1 MIDSQRY
8 QELERNYSI
17 TVRADGYLRQ
27 FETEDE
33 EYAILKIVGLKMCE
47 SYNLQYGTIICEAL
61 EL

>member
-33 EYAILKIVGLKMCE
+33 EYGSILCE
-47 SYNLQYGTIICEAL
+47 EL